1 MQEKLYSEFK
11 FQRTHIDNV
20 LDLHLDGNTVPPF
33 IARYRKEMTGN
44 MDAEDIRDIIERYEY
59 LENLEKRK
67 AEVIA
72 AIDERGKLTDE
83 LKKAIL
89 SAETMKLW
97 KTFTPPLI
105 NPKRRR
111 KPI

>member
-20 LDLHLDGNTVPPF
+20 LDLHLDGNTVPF

-83 LKKAIL
+83 LKKSDIV
-89 SAETMKLW
+89 SRNHESCGR
-97 KTFTPPLI
+97 PLR
-105 NPKRRR
+105 PL
-111 KPI
+111 